1 VAVRVTGLVGGF
13 RVLGGGGDGDVE
25 AEGLELAEVAADL
38 AVAVGLALVPA
49 GAEVG
54 TPVIRLKGREY

>member
-1 VAVRVTGLVGGF
+1 MRVAGLVSGF

-25 AEGLELAEVAADL
+25 AEGLELAQVGADR
-38 AVAVGLALVPA
+38 AVAVGLALVPV

-54 TPVIRLKGREY
+54 EAGFGVC